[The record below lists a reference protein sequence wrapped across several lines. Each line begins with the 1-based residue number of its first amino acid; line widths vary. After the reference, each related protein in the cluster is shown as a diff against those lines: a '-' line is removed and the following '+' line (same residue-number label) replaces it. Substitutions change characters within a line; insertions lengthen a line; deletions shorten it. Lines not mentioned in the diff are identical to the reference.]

1 MTALYIIGG
10 IILFFVILFS
20 IRLYVTLDYGDNTLV
35 TVKWLFLTIPVYDST
50 KQGAK
55 KKKKKKKEKPKKEPD
70 NTAPATAQEK
80 PQKKGNGL
88 LKQLYL
94 DQGYD
99 GIEKMLYNTG
109 KALGGFF
116 GKLFKT
122 FTIDEL
128 YLTMKV
134 VGSDAADT
142 ALSYGKL
149 SSWLFSVLGKLVSTC
164 KVKKYDVDV
173 SPDFLANKKE
183 AHLYTKVHVTPIHVT
198 NAVVVL
204 AFALLFK
211 VLLKVLFA
219 SQKSKKT
226 AQPTATATP
235 GAEEKVTQGENA
247 QNNQNKTV

>member
-20 IRLYVTLDYGDNTLV
+20 IHLYVTLDYGDNTLV

-50 KQGAK
+50 KQET
-55 KKKKKKKEKPKKEPD
+55 KKKKKKEKPKKESD
-70 NTAPATAQEK
+70 NTAPATEQGK
-80 PQKKGNGL
+80 PKKKGNGL

-128 YLTMKV
+128 YLTMRV
-134 VGSDAADT
+134 VGGDAADT
-142 ALSYGKL
+142 AISYGKL
-149 SSWLFSVLGKLVSTC
+149 CSRLFPILGKLVSTC
-164 KVKKYDVDV
+164 KVKKYDFDI

-183 AHLYTKVHVTPIHVT
+183 AHLYTRLHVTPIHVT

-226 AQPTATATP
+226 SQPKTAATA
-235 GAEEKVTQGENA
+235 GAEKKDIQGKDTQII
-247 QNNQNKTV
+247 QNKTV